1 MVTYTF
7 IVNPSPDQTRQII
20 ALYSLQGWWP
30 REAADD
36 DEVVARITA
45 GSHCFLVAMEGG
57 EIIGMGR
64 AISDRTSDAYIQDV
78 TVRQS
83 LRSQGIGTN
92 ILRKIVARLQA
103 DGLQW
108 IGLIAERGSSDFYH
122 RLGFREMPEA
132 TPMLLNK

>member
-7 IVNPSPDQTRQII
+7 IVNPSPDQIRQII
-20 ALYSLQGWWP
+20 ALYRMQGWWSQ
-30 REAADD
+30 EVDNDD
-36 DEVVARITA
+36 MVARIAA

-78 TVRQS
+78 TVHHSHRG
-83 LRSQGIGTN
+83 RGIGAN
-92 ILRKIVARLQA
+92 ILKKVVARLHA

-108 IGLIAERGSSDFYH
+108 IGLIAEKGSSDFYRH
-122 RLGFREMPEA
+122 LGFNQMPDA
-132 TPMLLNK
+132 TPMLLKK

>member
-20 ALYSLQGWWP
+20 ALYNLQGWWSQ
-30 REAADD
+30 EADD
-36 DEVVARITA
+36 EAVARITA
-45 GSHCFLVAMEGG
+45 GSHCFLVAMEGS

-78 TVRQS
+78 TVSQS

-108 IGLIAERGSSDFYH
+108 IGLIAEKGSSDFYH
-122 RLGFREMPEA
+122 QLGFREMPDA
-132 TPMLLNK
+132 TPMLLKK